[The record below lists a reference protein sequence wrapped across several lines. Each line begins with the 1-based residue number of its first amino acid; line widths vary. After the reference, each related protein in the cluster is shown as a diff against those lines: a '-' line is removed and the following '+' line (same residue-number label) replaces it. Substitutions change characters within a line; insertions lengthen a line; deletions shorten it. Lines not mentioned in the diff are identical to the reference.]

1 MSFFSFLR
9 SRVFF
14 RHTMIAV
21 VVTIVIIW
29 LILRML
35 NIYTRHGQAIVVP
48 SFMGLTFD
56 KIEDFA
62 SDNDLEAAIV
72 DSVYELSLPKGTVA
86 MQDPLPGTKVKTNR
100 KIYLT
105 VVALKPE
112 QVAMP
117 NLVDLTLRQA
127 TSMMETYGLKIGSL
141 TYVPDIANNAV
152 LKQKYKGIDIKEGF
166 LIEKGTKIDLV
177 LGKGNDKENSKV
189 PDLIGKKQLQVMDL
203 LNEASLNIGNEI
215 FLDGNDT
222 TTSRVFKQKPDANSS
237 VQYGGTVD
245 VWYRSERKYDFKKNK
260 K

>member
-9 SRVFF
+9 SKVFF

-21 VVTIVIIW
+21 VVTIVIMW

-48 SFMGLTFD
+48 NFIGVSLA
-56 KIEDFA
+56 KIDDFA

-72 DSVYELSLPKGTVA
+72 DSVYEMSLPKGTVA
-86 MQDPLPGTKVKTNR
+86 MQDPLPGTKVKKNR

-127 TSMMETYGLKIGSL
+127 TSMLETYGLKIGNL

-189 PDLIGKKQLQVMDL
+189 PDLIGKKQLQVMDM
-203 LNEASLNIGNEI
+203 LNDASLNIGNEI

-222 TTSRVFKQKPDANSS
+222 TRARVFKQKPDANSS
-237 VQYGGTVD
+237 IQFGGTVD
-245 VWYRSERKYDFKKNK
+245 VWYRSDRKNDSKKNK

>member
-9 SRVFF
+9 SKVFF

-29 LILRML
+29 LILRLL
-35 NIYTRHGQAIVVP
+35 NIYTRHGQAIAVP
-48 SFMGLTFD
+48 NFIGLPLD

-86 MQDPLPGTKVKTNR
+86 MQDPLPGTKVKKNR

-166 LIEKGTKIDLV
+166 LVEKGTKIDLV
-177 LGKGNDKENSKV
+177 LGKGDEKENSKV
-189 PDLIGKKQLQVMDL
+189 PDLIGKKQMQVMDL

-222 TTSRVFKQKPDANSS
+222 TTSRVFKQKPEPNSS
-237 VQYGGTVD
+237 VQFGGTVD

>member
-9 SRVFF
+9 SKVFF

-35 NIYTRHGQAIVVP
+35 NIYTRHGQAIAVP
-48 SFMGLTFD
+48 NFIGLSLD

-72 DSVYELSLPKGTVA
+72 DSVYEMSLPKGTVA
-86 MQDPLPGTKVKTNR
+86 MQDPLPGTKVKKNR

-152 LKQKYKGIDIKEGF
+152 LKQKY
-166 LIEKGTKIDLV
+166 
-177 LGKGNDKENSKV
+177 
-189 PDLIGKKQLQVMDL
+189 
-203 LNEASLNIGNEI
+203 
-215 FLDGNDT
+215 
-222 TTSRVFKQKPDANSS
+222 
-237 VQYGGTVD
+237 
-245 VWYRSERKYDFKKNK
+245 
-260 K
+260 

>member
-35 NIYTRHGQAIVVP
+35 NIYTRHGQAIAVP
-48 SFMGLTFD
+48 NFIGLSLD

-72 DSVYELSLPKGTVA
+72 DSVYDISLVKGTVA
-86 MQDPLPGTKVKTNR
+86 MQDPLPGTKVKKNR

-152 LKQKYKGIDIKEGF
+152 LKQKYKGIDRKEGF
-166 LIEKGTKIDLV
+166 LVEKGTKIDLV
-177 LGKGNDKENSKV
+177 LGKGDEKENSKV
-189 PDLIGKKQLQVMDL
+189 PDLIGKKQMQVMDL

-222 TTSRVFKQKPDANSS
+222 TTSRVFKQKPEPNSS
-237 VQYGGTVD
+237 VQFGGTVD